1 MRPLSERVKDW
12 KYWVLDQGGHLIIGG
27 AIAYAFAFNSPWAIG
42 FPVSIGSGLLREI
55 VQNVRFRRGRMRWD
69 GSIADAGVDVAVW
82 CLGAVVG
89 SLVGV
94 FA

>member
-12 KYWVLDQGGHLIIGG
+12 KYWVLDQGGHFLIGG
-27 AIAYAFAFNSPWAIG
+27 AIAYAFVDFGAWGSWG
-42 FPVSIGSGLLREI
+42 FSTFLGLLREI

-69 GSIADAGVDVAVW
+69 GSIADAVVDVAVW

-89 SLVGV
+89 SLAGV

>member
-1 MRPLSERVKDW
+1 M
-12 KYWVLDQGGHLIIGG
+12 
-27 AIAYAFAFNSPWAIG
+27 AI
-42 FPVSIGSGLLREI
+42 LREI

-89 SLVGV
+89 TLVGV